1 VPRPESDNLSLSV
14 KDGIA
19 FIVLDRGDGRNA
31 MSTQF
36 YADLRDAFRQADAD
50 SDVHCVIV
58 SSAAASFAVGGD
70 LKEMATFLGEG
81 DPQWDLWRFRDNLPF
96 ETIRSCRKPSIV
108 VVDGLCVGG
117 GFATAVSCDFV
128 IASPNSQFGTP
139 ETKVALID
147 GLIPA
152 AMHGQMPLPA
162 LKYMLFSGNFVTA
175 AQAEQLGIIFRCVP
189 AEELMPLALSMAAD
203 FERNG
208 QEIIATYKRIFR
220 SYERPVL
227 YDDTIATLYR
237 DKPTQQKVL
246 GFANRGKSAAP
257 SPD

>member
-1 VPRPESDNLSLSV
+1 VPRPESDNLSFSV
-14 KDGIA
+14 DEGIA
-19 FIVLDRGDGRNA
+19 SIVLDRGDGRNA
-31 MSTQF
+31 MSTQL

-50 SDVHCVIV
+50 STVHCVIV

-70 LKEMATFLGEG
+70 LKEMASYLGEG
-81 DPQWDLWRFRDNLPF
+81 DPDWKLWRFRDNLPF
-96 ETIRSCRKPSIV
+96 ETIRSCRKPSIA

-128 IASPNSQFGTP
+128 IASPSSKFGTP

-152 AMHGQMPLPA
+152 ALYGQMPLPT
-162 LKYMLFSGNFVTA
+162 LKYILFSGNFVTA
-175 AQAEQLGIIFRCVP
+175 EQAEQLGIIFRCVAP
-189 AEELMPLALSMAAD
+189 DQLMPLALSMAKD

-208 QEIIATYKRIFR
+208 QQIIANYKQMFR

-237 DKPTQQKVL
+237 DKPTQQRVQAFFQRKPV
-246 GFANRGKSAAP
+246 AP
-257 SPD
+257 PSE